1 MSANKDQIEYWNG
14 PAGQRWAE
22 AQEALDQT
30 LSSITAAL
38 LPFVGVKAGDRV
50 LDVGCGCGT
59 TTLAY
64 AAAAGASGRVVGL
77 DVSAPML
84 GLARKRAA
92 GSAIEFVHA
101 DASVHAF
108 KPEFDVVTS
117 RFGVMFFADPKA
129 AFANLRKALKPH
141 GRLAFVCW
149 RPLPDN
155 LWATV
160 PLGAARDMLPP
171 QVPPDPNAPGP
182 FALADSSRL
191 RSILEGAGFA
201 GVTIDKLDTVMHM
214 ARSARD
220 AAQFSLGIGPL
231 ARAVAELDDATKQKI
246 AERVAVAL
254 KKFETPAGVA
264 PPAACWLVSAVA

>member
-1 MSANKDQIEYWNG
+1 MSANKDQIDYWNG

-22 AQEALDQT
+22 AQEALDRT
-30 LSSITAAL
+30 LSSLTAAL

-64 AAAAGASGRVVGL
+64 AAAAGSSGRVVGL

-92 GSAIEFVHA
+92 ARAIEFIQA
-101 DASVHAF
+101 DASVHPF
-108 KPEFDVVTS
+108 KPEFDLVTS
-117 RFGVMFFADPKA
+117 RFGVMFFADPTA
-129 AFANLRKALKPH
+129 AFANIRKALKPK

-149 RPLPDN
+149 RALSDN
-155 LWATV
+155 VWATV
-160 PLGAARDMLPP
+160 PLSAARDLLPKQEP
-171 QVPPDPNAPGP
+171 IDPNAPGP
-182 FALADSSRL
+182 FALADPSRL
-191 RSILEGAGFA
+191 RSILEGAGFTN
-201 GVTIDKLDTVMHM
+201 VKIDKLDTVMHM
-214 ARSARD
+214 APNARD

-231 ARAVAELDDATKQKI
+231 ARAVAELDDATKAKI

-254 KKFETPAGVA
+254 KQFETPAGVV
-264 PPAACWLVSAVA
+264 PPAACWLVGALA